1 MTIYRPITETAEV
14 IDHELSDGISPIADF
29 VGGRIKHFVV
39 VCVASKPLSGFAPM
53 LAVRISGF
61 CRVICRANVARS
73 SVRFALGG
81 ATSSQVAGVPVARR
95 STPRHWLR
103 RL

>member
-29 VGGRIKHFVV
+29 VGGRIKHFDI

-53 LAVRISGF
+53 LAERISGF
-61 CRVICRANVARS
+61 C
-73 SVRFALGG
+73 
-81 ATSSQVAGVPVARR
+81 
-95 STPRHWLR
+95 
-103 RL
+103 